1 MSISLQFL
9 GTGGARFVVA
19 RQIRASGGIW
29 MRFGAT
35 QIHVDPG
42 PGALVRALSTVP
54 PLRPAELDA
63 IVLSHKHLDHAG
75 DVNAMIEAMA
85 QGGWKPRG
93 SLVAPRDA
101 WDDDSIMLRY
111 ARGFVPNHIIVEERG
126 GPYAINDVEVTASIR
141 HQHPVETYG
150 LHFRYEGCT
159 VSYLPCTRYFEALI
173 DDYRAHAPDVL
184 IINVLRY
191 ADSMNVDHL
200 TLDQAKHLIGAIAP
214 KAAIMTHFGTKMLE
228 RDPRKLAYEL
238 EDELGVRVYA
248 AYDGWTYDAPIRG
261 SDVA

>member
-1 MSISLQFL
+1 
-9 GTGGARFVVA
+9 
-19 RQIRASGGIW
+19 
-29 MRFGAT
+29 
-35 QIHVDPG
+35 
-42 PGALVRALSTVP
+42 
-54 PLRPAELDA
+54 
-63 IVLSHKHLDHAG
+63 
-75 DVNAMIEAMA
+75 
-85 QGGWKPRG
+85 
-93 SLVAPRDA
+93 
-101 WDDDSIMLRY
+101 MLRY

-200 TLDQAKHLIGAIAP
+200 TLDQAKLLIGAIAP